1 MTILKIGPFSD
12 PTRTYRVVGLEV
24 EQVDRAALAL
34 QHLTGLRDDGGNEP
48 FQAHLFLEQ
57 TPGQGEQE
65 LEHGTRVFFHFMEQ
79 TYLLKSAPFERAP
92 VYELR
97 LRKEYS
103 RA

>member
-1 MTILKIGPFSD
+1 MTILKIGPFSG
-12 PTRTYRVVGLEV
+12 RTYRVVGLEV

-65 LEHGTRVFFHFMEQ
+65 LEHGTRIVYVMEQ
-79 TYLLKSAPFERAP
+79 KYVLKSPPFERAP

-103 RA
+103 CA